1 MTGNLARII
10 SNIVKAAHD
19 AAAAYIADATKP
31 GITEKEALA
40 FEWEAKRLYAY
51 AELASAGYHD
61 AIKWLCDTLYLSDL
75 WNEYRD
81 EIGDYTYG
89 M

>member
-51 AELASAGYHD
+51 AELASAG
-61 AIKWLCDTLYLSDL
+61 
-75 WNEYRD
+75 
-81 EIGDYTYG
+81 
-89 M
+89 